1 MRSSVGSARRI
12 TYGFFGLVALAA
24 AVAVGWNGLSVYAKN
39 MRPNSANAWY
49 SAPAK
54 TEGATSTVVDPAAV
68 DTARQSAKAMSRA
81 FHSAAEQ
88 VLPAVVTITS
98 KPSMAKVKAVKPSE
112 DGDEGM
118 EEVPF
123 GFNGSPFGD
132 MMKDPNLRKFFQFH
146 GGSPNMPHGAASS
159 GSGVI
164 VDASGVILT
173 NNHVVAG
180 GGDITVRLGDGRE
193 FKAAEIKTD
202 PKTDVAIVRIHAGG
216 SLPVARL
223 GRSSEVEVGDWVL
236 ALGQPFGL
244 EGTVTAGIVSA
255 KGRGIGITDRED
267 FIQTDAAIN
276 PGNSGGPLV
285 NLDGEVIGIN
295 TAISTNSGG
304 YQGVG
309 FAIPVDLAKWVGGQ
323 LEQSGTVHRAYLGVI
338 IQPVNQ
344 EVADEFKTKVHS
356 GVIVREV
363 RDNTPAAKAGVQ
375 PGDVIEKF
383 AGQAVNTPLELQGLV
398 ERSPIGS
405 SQPLILLRDGKE
417 LTVQVASK
425 ELPSDET
432 VASKFTEHGE
442 GGAHATFDKLGIQAE
457 TLTSSLAEQ
466 LGAKADFG
474 VAVTDVRD
482 GSPAAMAG
490 LEKGMVITHVGRKPV
505 KSLADLRKALDA
517 GSLSAGLMLTVRTEE
532 GSRLVMIRIG
542 RVCRWSS
549 ARFVGR
555 RGEPDR

>member
-1 MRSSVGSARRI
+1 
-12 TYGFFGLVALAA
+12 VALAA
-24 AVAVGWNGLSVYAKN
+24 AVAVGWNGFSVYATS
-39 MRPNSANAWY
+39 MRPGSANAWY

-54 TEGATSTVVDPAAV
+54 TEGPTSATVDQAAV
-68 DTARQSAKAMSRA
+68 DSARQSAKAMSRA

-98 KPSMAKVKAVKPSE
+98 KPSMAKVNAMKPSE

-118 EEVPF
+118 QEIPF

-132 MMKDPNLRKFFQFH
+132 MLKDPNMRKFFKEFH
-146 GGSPNMPHGAASS
+146 GGVPNMPHGVASS

-164 VDASGVILT
+164 VDSSGVILT

-255 KGRGIGITDRED
+255 KGRGIGILGEGGRED
-267 FIQTDAAIN
+267 FLQTDAAIN

-285 NLDGEVIGIN
+285 DLDGNVIGIN

-309 FAIPVDLAKWVGGQ
+309 FAIPIDDAKWVGGQ
-323 LEQSGTVHRAYLGVI
+323 LEQNGVVHRAYLGVM

-344 EVADEFKTKVHS
+344 EVADQFKTKVHS

-375 PGDVIEKF
+375 PGDVILKF
-383 AGQAVNTPLELQGLV
+383 AGHTVNTPLELQSLV
-398 ERSPIGS
+398 EKSTIGS
-405 SQPLILLRDGKE
+405 SQPLELLRDGKE

-425 ELPSDET
+425 ELPSDEA
-432 VASKFTEHGE
+432 VASAKSTEHSE
-442 GGAHATFDKLGIQAE
+442 GGAHATFDKLGIHAE
-457 TLTSSLAEQ
+457 TLTGSLAEQ
-466 LGAKADFG
+466 LGVKADSG
-474 VAVTDVRD
+474 VAVTEVRA
-482 GSPAAMAG
+482 GSPAAAAG
-490 LEKGMVITHVGRKPV
+490 LDKGMVITQVGRKPV
-505 KSLADLRKALDA
+505 KSLADFRKALDA
-517 GSLSAGLMLTVRTEE
+517 GSLSDGILLTVRTEE
-532 GSRLVMIRIG
+532 GSRLVIIR
-542 RVCRWSS
+542 
-549 ARFVGR
+549 A
-555 RGEPDR
+555 GE

>member
-1 MRSSVGSARRI
+1 MRSNIASSRRL
-12 TYGFFGLVALAA
+12 TYGFFALVAIAA

-49 SAPAK
+49 S
-54 TEGATSTVVDPAAV
+54 TSPQVDNGGTNTPVSKEAV
-68 DTARQSAKAMSRA
+68 DNARQSAKAMSRA
-81 FHSAAEQ
+81 FHAASEQ

-98 KPSMAKVKAVKPSE
+98 KPSMTKVKAMKPSE
-112 DGDEGM
+112 DGEEGM
-118 EEVPF
+118 EEIPF

-146 GGSPNMPHGAASS
+146 GGSPNMPHGVASS

-164 VDASGVILT
+164 VDSSGVILT
-173 NNHVVAG
+173 NNHVVSG
-180 GGDITVRLGDGRE
+180 GGDITVRLSDGRE

-202 PKTDVAIVRIHAGG
+202 PKADLAIVTIKAGG

-223 GRSSEVEVGDWVL
+223 GRSSDVEVGDWVL

-255 KGRGIGITDRED
+255 KGRGLGITDRED

-295 TAISTNSGG
+295 TAISSNSGG

-309 FAIPVDLAKWVGGQ
+309 FAIPIDEAKWVGGQ
-323 LEQSGTVHRAYLGVI
+323 LEQNGTVHRAYLGVM

-344 EVADEFKTKVHS
+344 QVAEQFKIKVHS
-356 GVIVREV
+356 GVFVREV
-363 RDNTPAAKAGVQ
+363 RDGTPAAKAGVQ

-383 AGQAVNTPLELQGLV
+383 AGQTVNTPMELQSLV

-405 SQPLILLRDGKE
+405 SEPLVLLREGKE
-417 LTVQVASK
+417 LTVKVVSK
-425 ELPSDET
+425 ELPADET
-432 VASKFTEHGE
+432 AAASPAKHGE
-442 GGAHATFDKLGIQAE
+442 GSGHATFDKLGIQAE
-457 TLTSSLAEQ
+457 TLTSSLAGQ
-466 LGAKADFG
+466 LGVKADFG
-474 VAVTDVRD
+474 VAVTDVQA

-505 KSLADLRKALDA
+505 KSLADLRKVMDA
-517 GSLSAGLMLTVRTEE
+517 GSLSAGLMLTVRTEQ
-532 GSRLVMIRIG
+532 GSRLVMIQ
-542 RVCRWSS
+542 V
-549 ARFVGR
+549 A
-555 RGEPDR
+555 E

>member
-1 MRSSVGSARRI
+1 MQSSVGRARRI
-12 TYGFFGLVALAA
+12 TYGFFGLVAIAA

-39 MRPNSANAWY
+39 LRSNSANAWY
-49 SAPAK
+49 AASPQN
-54 TEGATSTVVDPAAV
+54 ESGSTTAAIDKEAV

-81 FHSAAEQ
+81 FHAAAEQ

-98 KPSMAKVKAVKPSE
+98 KPSMAKVKANKPSE

-118 EEVPF
+118 EEIPF

-132 MMKDPNLRKFFQFH
+132 TMKDPNLRKFFKDFH
-146 GGSPNMPHGAASS
+146 GGMPNMPHGVASS

-164 VDASGVILT
+164 VDSSGIILT

-202 PKTDVAIVRIHAGG
+202 PKTDVAIVRIKAGG

-255 KGRGIGITDRED
+255 KGRGIGITERED

-285 NLDGEVIGIN
+285 NIDGEVIGIN
-295 TAISTNSGG
+295 TAISSNSGG

-309 FAIPVDLAKWVGGQ
+309 FAIPIDEAKWVGGQ
-323 LEQSGTVHRAYLGVI
+323 LEQNGTVHRAYLGVM

-344 EVADEFKTKVHS
+344 EVADQFKTKVHS

-363 RDNTPAAKAGVQ
+363 RDNTPASKAGVQ
-375 PGDVIEKF
+375 PGDVILKF
-383 AGQAVNTPLELQGLV
+383 AGQPVNTPLELQSLV
-398 ERSPIGS
+398 ERSAIGGS
-405 SQPLILLRDGKE
+405 EPLVLLRDGKQ

-425 ELPSDET
+425 ELPADET
-432 VASKFTEHGE
+432 VASKSAELSE
-442 GGAHATFDKLGIQAE
+442 GGGHATFDKLGIQAE
-457 TLTSSLAEQ
+457 TLTGPLAEQ
-466 LGAKADFG
+466 LGVKADFG
-474 VAVTDVRD
+474 VAVTEVRG

-490 LEKGMVITHVGRKPV
+490 LDKGMVITHVNRKPV
-505 KSLADLRKALDA
+505 KSLADLLKAIDA
-517 GSLSAGLMLTVRTEE
+517 GSLSNGFLLTVRTEE
-532 GSRLVMIRIG
+532 GSRLVVIR
-542 RVCRWSS
+542 
-549 ARFVGR
+549 A
-555 RGEPDR
+555 GE